1 MSNIKKGPILVLI
14 GILVILLAAAACSS
28 KSSTS
33 TNSAP
38 ASSSTTAAATFQTMS
53 AAGQSVYSGKCAG
66 CHGANGQGGSG
77 PALWGS
83 AATLGT
89 YNGNTLFAKN
99 AQDMLNFI
107 STKMPL
113 SAPGS
118 LTHEQYLDV
127 LSYILVQGNQVS
139 GSSAF
144 NESQLN
150 SVTLK

>member
-1 MSNIKKGPILVLI
+1 MSTIKKGPILVLV
-14 GILVILLAAAACSS
+14 GILFIVLAAAACSS

-33 TNSAP
+33 AVPAP
-38 ASSSTTAAATFQTMS
+38 ASSATAASATFQTMS

-66 CHGANGQGGSG
+66 CHGASGQGGGG

-99 AQDMLNFI
+99 GQDMLNFI
-107 STKMPL
+107 ATKMPF

-127 LSYILVQGNQVS
+127 LAYILVQGNQVN
-139 GSSAF
+139 GSTAF